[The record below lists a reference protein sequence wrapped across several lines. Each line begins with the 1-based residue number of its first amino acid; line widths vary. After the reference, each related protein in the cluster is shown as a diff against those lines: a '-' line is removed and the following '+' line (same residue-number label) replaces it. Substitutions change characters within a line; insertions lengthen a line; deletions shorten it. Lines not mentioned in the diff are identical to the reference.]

1 MFRFLAAPEITGEEV
16 NNIAQTIK
24 GMSLFDVLKIV
35 VLVIVLVILVKLLTS
50 LISRI
55 ITKSK
60 IDKSAH
66 SFLLSVVKGVLWFV
80 AITILASSLG
90 VDITSLI
97 AVLSVAG
104 LAVSLALQGA
114 LANLAGGL
122 VILTTKPFKVGDYV
136 DIGGNEGFD
145 EDRLLGPPDLLCA
158 QQHRHRLQRHEL
170 FRGRQ
175 APGGHE
181 LLRGL

>member
-66 SFLLSVVKGVLWFV
+66 SFLLSVVKNKFLRHNITVLK
-80 AITILASSLG
+80 A
-90 VDITSLI
+90 
-97 AVLSVAG
+97 
-104 LAVSLALQGA
+104 
-114 LANLAGGL
+114 
-122 VILTTKPFKVGDYV
+122 Y
-136 DIGGNEGFD
+136 
-145 EDRLLGPPDLLCA
+145 
-158 QQHRHRLQRHEL
+158 
-170 FRGRQ
+170 
-175 APGGHE
+175 
-181 LLRGL
+181 